1 METLPDLSRLSH
13 EQKDDII
20 RMLFEKLQ
28 QLTARVAK
36 LEARLSV
43 SCWISDGDRFCAE
56 VMSNVQICA
65 PIWFPLLPNTSNE
78 LR

>member
-28 QLTARVAK
+28 HLTARVAE
-36 LEARLSV
+36 LEARLSKD
-43 SCWISDGDRFCAE
+43 SH
-56 VMSNVQICA
+56 N
-65 PIWFPLLPNTSNE
+65 
-78 LR
+78 